1 MDDFSF
7 DFTVYN
13 KYNHVFSND
22 PAENTLIKCYLSEH
36 QFSEDVNLAV
46 KDIINILSLFLE
58 EDEEVYVNSV
68 RRKIYLKIKNG
79 LETGLKDKLINIF
92 QFMGFKVVNIKI
104 DDKSIEIEYKD
115 YADILDGEGTYGMY
129 R

>member
-36 QFSEDVNLAV
+36 QFSEDVNLTV
-46 KDIINILSLFLE
+46 EDIINILSLFLE

-68 RRKIYLKIKNG
+68 RRKIYIKTKNG
-79 LETGLKDKLINIF
+79 LETGLKDKLKQRGINLDQEVLAPIDIYNSK
-92 QFMGFKVVNIKI
+92 QAHNI
-104 DDKSIEIEYKD
+104 
-115 YADILDGEGTYGMY
+115 
-129 R
+129 